1 VGDVLVGRAYDAR
14 FGYDGYSRQKFTGKE
29 RDAETGLDW
38 FGARYFSGAQGRF
51 TSPDKPFVD
60 QYHDGLQSWN
70 LYAYGRNN
78 PLKYVDQDGE
88 AAWLVGAAVGAIMD
102 VGVQTLIEG
111 KSIRDIDV
119 GTVLISAGAGA
130 VGGGLAAKAGRLA
143 PFAKHLLEGAF
154 DAAGSVAQQV
164 YQKGDVSLTETAIDV
179 AGGRVI
185 GAVAGG
191 VADRAAKNSPD
202 VKQLLKEADRKS
214 RVAANAAEAGNPSS
228 SARRSA
234 QAATLNNQAADRVAS
249 RSTAASTAAS
259 QATSAAAKRAVA
271 EAKKREEE
279 REDPCPSLK
288 VWPLNAPLTGGASCG
303 LLWVSCA

>member
-1 VGDVLVGRAYDAR
+1 MTCDQTGFA
-14 FGYDGYSRQKFTGKE
+14 DG
-29 RDAETGLDW
+29 AETGLDY
-38 FGARYFSGAQGRF
+38 FGARYYGAAQGRF
-51 TSPDKPFVD
+51 TTPDKPFAD
-60 QYHDGLQSWN
+60 QYPDDPQSWN

-111 KSIRDIDV
+111 KSIRDVDI
-119 GTVLISAGAGA
+119 GSVLISAGAGA

-143 PFAKHLLEGAF
+143 PLAKHLLEGAI

-164 YQKGDVSLTETAIDV
+164 YQKGDVSLAETAIDV
-179 AGGRVI
+179 AGGRAI

-191 VADRAAKNSPD
+191 VAERAARNSPE

-214 RVAANAAEAGNPSS
+214 RVAANAAEAGNSSS

-234 QAATLNNQAADRVAS
+234 QATALNNQAADRVAS
-249 RSTAASTAAS
+249 RSTAASTSAS

-271 EAKKREEE
+271 EANKREEE
-279 REDPCPSLK
+279 RRRQ
-288 VWPLNAPLTGGASCG
+288 GGG
-303 LLWVSCA
+303 N